1 MAKLSRAQLIA
12 AKAAMRENGT
22 HHNTTPVRR
31 RKRGRSDTQLER
43 RRRATTWNFHE
54 GELVQ
59 LRKGHNGMDKGTF
72 GIVVKRHE
80 VEGGRYVEV
89 IADGD
94 FIMWEAAYMQPVE
107 GYENVK
113 L

>member
-1 MAKLSRAQLIA
+1 MANLSKAQLIA
-12 AKAAMRENGT
+12 AKAAMRDNGT
-22 HHNTTPVRR
+22 HHNVTPVRR
-31 RKRGRSDTQLER
+31 RKRVRSDTKLER

-54 GELVQ
+54 NQLVQ
-59 LRKGHNGMDKGTF
+59 LRKYYKGMEKGTF

-80 VEGGRYVEV
+80 VDGGRYVEV

-94 FIMWEAAYMQPVE
+94 FIMWEASHMEPVE